1 VQVTIAISTSRD
13 VHRAPVSATALRA
26 AGGCPFNRAFR
37 VRDVACLYTLDS
49 PPAIELSGARHAR
62 LCQSRTPGGLRMTEW
77 NASGY
82 NHISALQKWL
92 ADKSLGAVDLAGS
105 ERVLDLGC
113 GDGKITAEIAER
125 LPTGSVAGID
135 PSRDMIDFAREHF
148 VAEHANLTFDVGDAT
163 RLSYR
168 DAFDLVVSFN
178 ALHWVSDQTVALRG
192 IRDALR
198 VGGRALL
205 QLVPQGERT
214 CLEDVIEETALSPRW
229 SGRFADYRRPYLH
242 LPPDEYGQLAESVGL
257 RVDRVDV
264 VLEAWDFGSRDAFAE
279 FGTVTFVEWTRRIP
293 DADKAAFIG
302 DVLDRYRRV
311 GDASAADA
319 AVFHFY
325 QMRIALRRA

>member
-1 VQVTIAISTSRD
+1 MRSQRAVGYPVMYSNIRAMPGRADRGAIAPRYCT
-13 VHRAPVSATALRA
+13 
-26 AGGCPFNRAFR
+26 
-37 VRDVACLYTLDS
+37 
-49 PPAIELSGARHAR
+49 
-62 LCQSRTPGGLRMTEW
+62 RTPRGKEEPSMTEW

-82 NHISALQKWL
+82 NHVSALQKWL
-92 ADKSLGAVDLAGS
+92 ADESLAAVELAGS

-125 LPTGSVAGID
+125 LPHGSAIGID
-135 PSRDMIDFAREHF
+135 PSTDMIDFARKRF
-148 VAEHANLTFDVGDAT
+148 VGGRANLTFEVGDAT
-163 RLSYR
+163 RLPYR

-178 ALHWVSDQTVALRG
+178 ALHWVPDQAAALHC

-198 VGGRALL
+198 PGGRALL
-205 QLVPQGERT
+205 QFVSQGERK

-229 SGRFADYRRPYLH
+229 SARFADYRRPYLH
-242 LPPDEYGQLAESVGL
+242 LTPEEYRALAERAGL

-264 VLEAWDFGSRDAFAE
+264 VLQAWDFGSREGFAE

-311 GDASAADA
+311 GDGKAADA